1 MNDIIQEY
9 IEYRNKSKEFEEK
22 YRALEVIILND
33 AKLRNDN
40 RIQIRK
46 GRTTITL
53 KDKAYEMLEM
63 LGVET
68 TKTELKTFKDF
79 EKDIQEAILR
89 NQDYYEEKT
98 GKESIIIKEVK
109 NA

>member
-9 IEYRNKSKEFEEK
+9 IEYKNKSKEYEEK

-33 AKLRNDN
+33 EKLRKDN

-46 GRTTITL
+46 GKTTITL

-63 LGVET
+63 LGIET
-68 TKTELKTFKDF
+68 TKTELKTFNDF
-79 EKDIQEAILR
+79 EKDIQEAILK
-89 NQDYYEEKT
+89 NQDYYEEKI
-98 GKESIIIKEVK
+98 GKESIIIKEGK
-109 NA
+109 NV

>member
-9 IEYRNKSKEFEEK
+9 IEYKNKSKEYEEK

-33 AKLRNDN
+33 AKLRKDN

-46 GRTTITL
+46 GKTTITL

-63 LGVET
+63 LGIET
-68 TKTELKTFKDF
+68 TKTELKTFNDF
-79 EKDIQEAILR
+79 EEDIQEAILK

-98 GKESIIIKEVK
+98 GKESIIIKEGK
-109 NA
+109 NV

>member
-9 IEYRNKSKEFEEK
+9 IEYKNKSKEFEEK

-33 AKLRNDN
+33 AKLREDN

-46 GRTTITL
+46 GKTTIIL

-63 LGVET
+63 LGIET
-68 TKTELKTFKDF
+68 TKTELKTFNDF
-79 EKDIQEAILR
+79 EKDIQEAILK
-89 NQDYYEEKT
+89 NQDYYEEKI
-98 GKESIIIKEVK
+98 GKESIIIKEGK
-109 NA
+109 NV